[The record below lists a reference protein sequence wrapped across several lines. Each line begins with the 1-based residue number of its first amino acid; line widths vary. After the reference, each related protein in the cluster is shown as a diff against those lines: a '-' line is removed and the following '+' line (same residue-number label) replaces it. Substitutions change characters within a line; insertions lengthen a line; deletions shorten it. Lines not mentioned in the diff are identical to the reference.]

1 MGVSYTEAAKRHAT
15 DAKLLDEASRF
26 ANANHLLGFAA
37 ECALK
42 AVLRALY
49 PTLFEAEGDPIKKH
63 KVHINTLWPQLATII
78 SGRSEDYLALPE
90 TNPFGLWSVHA
101 RYAADADG
109 PRAEIHEAQKRG
121 AEACLELL
129 AAARENGHKE
139 ETHE

>member
-1 MGVSYTEAAKRHAT
+1 MGVFYTEAAKRHET
-15 DAKLLDEASRF
+15 DAKLLDEAGRF

-49 PTLFEAEGDPIKKH
+49 PTLFEPDGDPVKH
-63 KVHINTLWPQLATII
+63 KIHINKLWPQIATII
-78 SGRSEDYLALPE
+78 NGRDEEYLALPK
-90 TNPFGLWSVHA
+90 TNAFDLWSVHA

-109 PRAEIHEAQKRG
+109 PRAETHEEQKRG
-121 AEACLELL
+121 AEACLKLL
-129 AAARENGHKE
+129 VAARENGHKE